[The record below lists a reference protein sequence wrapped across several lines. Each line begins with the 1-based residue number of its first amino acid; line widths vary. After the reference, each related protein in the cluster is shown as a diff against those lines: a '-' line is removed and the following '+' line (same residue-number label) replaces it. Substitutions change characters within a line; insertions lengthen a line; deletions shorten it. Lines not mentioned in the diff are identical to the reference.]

1 MRCRSTTTNTRHP
14 STPHPSVIIEQRRP
28 HFCRRVA
35 DAQPPT
41 QLSNTI
47 ERHRPHFAPER
58 CQRTT
63 NNTTSPP
70 VPHASSLDVSACIFV
85 PARCQSTTDNTR
97 HRSTH
102 PPSIN
107 IERRPPIL
115 CRRVADAL
123 PPTQNVS
130 QHKSPLCA
138 AFNTIKRRRQNF
150 AHVLHYI
157 PSKRHRC
164 TTANHLIPRYHQIT
178 SPGNYRPPT

>member
-1 MRCRSTTTNTRHP
+1 MSLSILILWLWYLPVRNSGSHITCYFNIIMSHISCLRVADVRITTQPPPHAACIIIECLCLHFLPVRCRSTTTNTRHP

-70 VPHASSLDVSACIFV
+70 VLHASSLDVSACIFV
-85 PARCQSTTDNTR
+85 PARCQSTTN
-97 HRSTH
+97 
-102 PPSIN
+102 
-107 IERRPPIL
+107 
-115 CRRVADAL
+115 AQ
-123 PPTQNVS
+123 PPTQ
-130 QHKSPLCA
+130 LL
-138 AFNTIKRRRQNF
+138 NTIE
-150 AHVLHYI
+150 
-157 PSKRHRC
+157 RHRP
-164 TTANHLIPRYHQIT
+164 HF
-178 SPGNYRPPT
+178 